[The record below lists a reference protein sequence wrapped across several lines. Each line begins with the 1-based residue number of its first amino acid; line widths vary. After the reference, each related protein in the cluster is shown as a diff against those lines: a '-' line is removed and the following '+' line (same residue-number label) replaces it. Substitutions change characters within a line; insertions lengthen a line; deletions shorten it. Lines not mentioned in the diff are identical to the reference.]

1 MSHAKYV
8 AFFDVDHALVTC
20 RILTSFLDRDPAA
33 DERERYRGLAGRT
46 VAEVAAAGESWFE
59 RKLGTRHLFHRP
71 LLRAFD
77 RHRNT
82 GHLTVLMSSAFS
94 ACLDPIAEYIGA
106 DVVLGSMPE
115 VSGNHYT
122 GRLLKWRDGAGK
134 AEATRQL
141 LANTGIPRARA
152 YAYGSDSSDFE
163 MMSTVDHPVVV
174 GSDPVLADMVR
185 FHSWRWVRGIEDMVT
200 LSESRP

>member
-1 MSHAKYV
+1 MSHAKNV

-20 RILTSFLDRDPAA
+20 RILTSFFDSETDA
-33 DERERYRGLAGRT
+33 DERDHYRVLAGRS
-46 VAEVAAAGESWFE
+46 VMEVAAAGEAWFE

-77 RHRNT
+77 RHRNM

-94 ACLDPIAEYIGA
+94 ACLDPIAEYVGA
-106 DVVLGSMPE
+106 DVVLGSVPE
-115 VSGNHYT
+115 AVGDRYT
-122 GRLLKWRDGAGK
+122 GRLLKFRDGAGK
-134 AEATRQL
+134 AEATREL
-141 LANTGIPRARA
+141 LANTGIPRTLAH
-152 YAYGSDSSDFE
+152 AYGSHSSDFE
-163 MMSTVDHPVVV
+163 MMSTVDNPVVV

-200 LSESRP
+200 ASDRRG